1 MILKT
6 IQVNTKSK
14 KYSVYLASNSLKSL
28 PELFTRLKLPE
39 RVFVVM
45 DKKVDK
51 IYGQSIKKMINTFA
65 EKKYFISLQS
75 SEKIK
80 SISTA
85 TQIYQKLMDQKFGK
99 DTVLISIGGG
109 TIGDLTGYVASTYM
123 RGIKLAHIPTTL
135 LSAVDSSIGGKTGV
149 NFQSAK
155 NIIGTIY
162 QPEFVLVDSSFL
174 SSLPKQELIS
184 GFGEVIKY
192 SYLTDKKFYKLLLKN
207 YKLLFENDADFFNKI
222 IFECIKIKAAIVS
235 FDETEKSGLR
245 KILNFGH
252 TFAHAYESSSS
263 QKISHGKA
271 VIAGIFAALNLSFE
285 LKLMDYDKFSYLLEL
300 PLKFRSSI
308 RLKRNKLADIYSWMG
323 YDKKNKD
330 DEIRFVLLKDFG
342 ELIIDIPADKK
353 YVINSLKRTEQ
364 VWFKRATAG
373 L

>member
-1 MILKT
+1 LKT

-14 KYSVYLASNSLKSL
+14 KYSVYLGGNSLKPL
-28 PELFTRLKLPE
+28 PELFTRQQLPE
-39 RVFVVM
+39 RVLVVM
-45 DKKVDK
+45 DKTVDK
-51 IYGQSIKKMINTFA
+51 IYGQSIKRIINSFA
-65 EKKYFISLQS
+65 EKKYFLTLTA

-85 TQIYQKLMDQKFGK
+85 TQIYQKLIDQKFGK

-109 TIGDLTGYVASTYM
+109 TIGDLAGYVASTYT
-123 RGIKLAHIPTTL
+123 RGIKLVHIPTTL

-162 QPEFVLVDSSFL
+162 QPEFVLIDSKFMST
-174 SSLPKQELIS
+174 LPKQELVS

-192 SYLTDKKFYKLLLKN
+192 SYLTDKKFYKSLLKN

-235 FDETEKSGLR
+235 SDETEETGLR

-252 TFAHAYESSSS
+252 TFAHSIESNSDY
-263 QKISHGKA
+263 KMPHGNA
-271 VIAGIFAALNLSFE
+271 VIAGIVSALHLSSE
-285 LKLMDYDKFSYLLEL
+285 MKMINNNQLNYMLEL
-300 PLKFRSSI
+300 PMKFKSSI
-308 RLKRNKLADIYSWMG
+308 RLKRNNSDEIYKKMV
-323 YDKKNKD
+323 YDKKNRNG
-330 DEIRFVLLKDFG
+330 EIRFVLLKDFG
-342 ELIIDIPADKK
+342 ELIIDIPAERKD
-353 YVINSLKRTEQ
+353 VIKSLKRTEQ
-364 VWFKRATAG
+364 IWFKRATAG

>member
-1 MILKT
+1 MKT

-14 KYSVYLASNSLKSL
+14 KYSVYLGGNSLKLL
-28 PELFTRLKLPE
+28 PELFTRHKLPK
-39 RVFVVM
+39 RVLVVM

-51 IYGQSIKKMINTFA
+51 IYGQSIKKIIDTFA
-65 EKKYFISLQS
+65 EKKHFIILQS

-109 TIGDLTGYVASTYM
+109 TIGDLAGYVASTYM
-123 RGIKLAHIPTTL
+123 RGIKLVHIPTTL

-162 QPEFVLVDSSFL
+162 QPEFVLIDSNFL
-174 SSLPKQELIS
+174 STLSKQELIS

-192 SYLTDKKFYKLLLKN
+192 SYLTDKKFYKSLLKN
-207 YKLLFENDADFFNKI
+207 YRLLYENDVDFFNKI
-222 IFECIKIKAAIVS
+222 IFECIRIKASVVS
-235 FDETEKSGLR
+235 SDEAEESGLR

-252 TFAHAYESSSS
+252 TFAHAIESDSDY
-263 QKISHGKA
+263 QMPHGKA
-271 VIAGIFAALNLSFE
+271 VIAGIMSALILSSE
-285 LKLMDYDKFSYLLEL
+285 MKMINIEQLSYMLEL
-300 PLKFRSSI
+300 PMKFKSSI
-308 RLKRNKLADIYSWMG
+308 RLKRGNSNGIYNKMV
-323 YDKKNKD
+323 YDKKNRGG
-330 DEIRFVLLKDFG
+330 EIRFVLLKDFG
-342 ELIIDIPADKK
+342 ELIIDIPAERKD
-353 YVINSLKRTEQ
+353 VIKSLKRTEQ